1 MGLRFLIP
9 ANCCFVDKKQMFVE
23 ICIAKIRL
31 LIIVNNICLR
41 LITFDCYTTKIIKLM
56 YRDNAYYAP
65 NIEIIEVKVE
75 QGFQDSIVLPEEK
88 FDW

>member
-1 MGLRFLIP
+1 
-9 ANCCFVDKKQMFVE
+9 
-23 ICIAKIRL
+23 
-31 LIIVNNICLR
+31 
-41 LITFDCYTTKIIKLM
+41 M